1 MNASAVS
8 GASVAHQ
15 ADKIADKSTIMRDQE
30 GSEGLQ
36 TETGT
41 EVGVQAK
48 GSGEMQQE
56 ADKKDTGG
64 DEEMENLEEEAPGS
78 QKDAWPEKVTS
89 ISIHRLRILR
99 TVKLCMAVRPNG
111 LPSRGNMPARCLI
124 SPARDLAAVRAWRQS
139 GAHGG

>member
-1 MNASAVS
+1 VNASAVS

-41 EVGVQAK
+41 EVGGQAK
-48 GSGEMQQE
+48 ESGEMQQE
-56 ADKKDTGG
+56 ADKKVTGG
-64 DEEMENLEEEAPGS
+64 DEEMENLEEAPGS
-78 QKDAWPEKVTS
+78 QKDAWPEKVAS
-89 ISIHRLRILR
+89 ISIHRLITLR

-111 LPSRGNMPARCLI
+111 LPSRGNMPARCPV
-124 SPARDLAAVRAWRQS
+124 SPARNLAAVRAWRQS
-139 GAHGG
+139 GVHGG